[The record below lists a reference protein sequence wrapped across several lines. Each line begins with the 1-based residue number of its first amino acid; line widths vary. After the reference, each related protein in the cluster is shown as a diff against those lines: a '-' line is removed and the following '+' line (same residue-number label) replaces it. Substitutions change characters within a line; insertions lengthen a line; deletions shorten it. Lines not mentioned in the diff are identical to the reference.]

1 MSLLPPASHFYL
13 NKIVDFD
20 HGRVYKDLYQI
31 SHNMLHWDSLAPQL
45 GLNDV
50 DVAKIK
56 HGHHTAKEQRLGYC
70 IVLFEALF
78 RYILSLS

>member
-1 MSLLPPASHFYL
+1 MSRLPPAAHFYL
-13 NKIVDFD
+13 HKIVDFD
-20 HGRVYKDLYQI
+20 HGRVYKDLHQI
-31 SHNMLHWDSLAPQL
+31 SHNMLNWDSLAPQL
-45 GLNDV
+45 GLDDV
-50 DVAKIK
+50 DVTNIK